1 MDQST
6 AEHSSSSKHGL
17 RKTASH
23 QDMIPCPQCGHD
35 LPNRCMARC
44 RRCGYYEPCGS
55 EPPLGWLTVRSA
67 D

>member
-1 MDQST
+1 MEQS
-6 AEHSSSSKHGL
+6 AAKRASPPENSVQKA
-17 RKTASH
+17 ASH

-55 EPPLGWLTVRSA
+55 EPPLGWLTER
-67 D
+67 DTD